1 MPLPDR
7 WSPTRLDKVIIGGMG
22 ALCLEQLGHKDPMN
36 ENMAAGIAVEDAVKE
51 GLLDHDK
58 PVELCAKLA
67 LAKFDRLMA
76 LKARDVEKV
85 QKKRGQIPG
94 MVAGAIQA
102 LRQFGV
108 PDFDGGD
115 QHWVEL
121 KLEGVTQKIVGKMDF
136 KYDGVIVEFKTT
148 TAMPG
153 AIRAAHA
160 RQAAIYGAA
169 NGNYAVKV
177 CYATQ
182 KKCEVYDLE
191 DQRKRIEEVRLSLIN
206 AERFLNRFETWEAV
220 AQHVVPNYSSF
231 YMSSDIMRAAG
242 KELWGF

>member
-85 QKKRGQIPG
+85 QKKRAQIPG
-94 MVAGAIQA
+94 MVAGGIQA

-108 PDFDGGD
+108 PDFDGGE

-121 KLEGVTQKIVGKMDF
+121 NLEGVIKKIVGKMDF
-136 KYDGVIVEFKTT
+136 KYDGLIVEFKTS
-148 TAMPG
+148 
-153 AIRAAHA
+153 AALPSSIKAGHA

-169 NGNYAVKV
+169 NGNHAVKV

-182 KKCEVYDLE
+182 KKCEVYDLD

-206 AERFLNRFETWEAV
+206 AERFLNRFQTWEEV
-220 AQHVVPNYSSF
+220 ARNVVPNYGSF
-231 YMSSDIMRAAG
+231 YMSSDTMRAAG